1 MSTKGAVSTVT
12 SDDGHWFDSAAPF
25 RTRKK
30 LMNSSDSLWQQIIEP
45 IEDRMI
51 RSVWRIT
58 RNAQDAE
65 DAMQNALTAIW
76 RRQHRIV
83 KHSSPQALI
92 LRMCI
97 DAACDVARRRG
108 RERRKIEP
116 HDPPDQLVDDSP
128 SPWEE
133 IAQRELSSEI
143 ITAITR
149 LSRRQAAAITLHVF
163 EQLPYEEIAAAMDCT
178 AATARKHAE
187 RARDH
192 LRVVLAKHEPQRLP
206 RR

>member
-1 MSTKGAVSTVT
+1 MS
-12 SDDGHWFDSAAPF
+12 
-25 RTRKK
+25 
-30 LMNSSDSLWQQIIEP
+30 SSDSLWQQIIEP

-65 DAMQNALTAIW
+65 DAMQNALMTIW
-76 RRQHRIV
+76 RRQRRISR
-83 KHSSPQALI
+83 HASPQALI
-92 LRMCI
+92 LRMCV

-108 RERRKIEP
+108 RDRRQIEP
-116 HDPPDQLVDDSP
+116 SGPPDQLVDEAP
-128 SPWEE
+128 LPWEE
-133 IAQRELSSEI
+133 IALRELSGEI
-143 ITAITR
+143 VAAITR

-163 EQLPYEEIAAAMDCT
+163 EQLPYEEIAAAMNCT

-187 RARDH
+187 RARDR
-192 LRVVLAKHEPQRLP
+192 LRVVLAKHEPQRMP

>member
-1 MSTKGAVSTVT
+1 
-12 SDDGHWFDSAAPF
+12 
-25 RTRKK
+25 
-30 LMNSSDSLWQQIIEP
+30 MNRSDSLWQQIIEP

-65 DAMQNALTAIW
+65 DAMQNALVAIW
-76 RRQHRIV
+76 KRQHRIS

-92 LRMCI
+92 LRICI

-108 RERRKIEP
+108 RDRRKIEP
-116 HDPPDQLVDDSP
+116 QDAAELVADGALL
-128 SPWEE
+128 PWEQ
-133 IAQRELSSEI
+133 ISQRELSSQI
-143 ITAITR
+143 VTAITR
-149 LSRRQAAAITLHVF
+149 LSRCQAVAITLRVF
-163 EQLPYEEIAAAMDCT
+163 EELPYEQIAAAMNCT

-187 RARDH
+187 RARDR
-192 LRVVLAKHEPQRLP
+192 LRVVLAKHEPHRMP

>member
-1 MSTKGAVSTVT
+1 
-12 SDDGHWFDSAAPF
+12 
-25 RTRKK
+25 
-30 LMNSSDSLWQQIIEP
+30 MNSSDSLWQQIIEP
-45 IEDRMI
+45 IEDRII

-65 DAMQNALTAIW
+65 DAMQNALLTIW
-76 RRQHRIV
+76 KRQHRIS

-92 LRMCI
+92 LKMCI

-108 RERRKIEP
+108 RDRRKIEP
-116 HDPPDQLVDDSP
+116 HDHRDQLIDCAAL
-128 SPWEE
+128 PWEE

-143 ITAITR
+143 VTAITR
-149 LSRRQAAAITLHVF
+149 LSRCQAVAITLRVF
-163 EQLPYEEIAAAMDCT
+163 EELSYEQIAAAMDCT

-187 RARDH
+187 RARAR
-192 LRVVLAKHEPQRLP
+192 LRVVLAKHEPDGMP